1 MFRNS
6 WKCFIVDAIQLYK
19 TKHLQEKKNWSKQ
32 LVCEPTAR
40 LGCIQVP
47 TNTDIVSNAE
57 YKKKPPIWKKEGAE
71 DTSVGAQPHWS
82 ISIEERAS
90 KERREQVREKES
102 K

>member
-1 MFRNS
+1 M
-6 WKCFIVDAIQLYK
+6 IDAIQNQALIG
-19 TKHLQEKKNWSKQ
+19 KKNWSKQ
-32 LVCEPTAR
+32 LICEPTAR

-82 ISIEERAS
+82 ISIEERAKVFQCLRS
-90 KERREQVREKES
+90 DFLNFLTATLR
-102 K
+102 